1 MDVLTQNVTYS
12 GFDAFLPSF
21 HVDKLILKYI
31 GTVLFL
37 GNIAFWKIWKKTR
50 RVKAGEVDMITG
62 RREFEEMESAADSEW
77 KESTFKSLFARLKAF
92 K

>member
-1 MDVLTQNVTYS
+1 MDILTHCATCS

-37 GNIAFWKIWKKTR
+37 GNIALWKIWKKTR
-50 RVKAGEVDMITG
+50 RVKAGEVDMVTG
-62 RREFEEMESAADSEW
+62 RREFEEMESAADAEW
-77 KESTFKSLFARLKAF
+77 KQSTFKSLLARIKASR
-92 K
+92 